1 MEKKILII
9 IDAQRDFCDK
19 NGALYVPNAE
29 IAIDNII
36 SFINKNKE
44 MIEQVVFTTDNHP
57 ADHCSF
63 KKNGGIWPEHC
74 VQHTYGRAIM
84 LPLLECCDD
93 NDLLISV
100 IKKGENKDEEEYT
113 AFSRSE
119 KIGNTVILKSATAS
133 LTVDIDKFIVCGFA
147 GDYCVKDSIADLIKV
162 VGAENVEVFKAGI
175 ANIDSGY
182 ALNEFCEDNNIK
194 SIDL

>member
-9 IDAQRDFCDK
+9 IDAQHDFCDK

-29 IAIDNII
+29 IAINNII
-36 SFINKNKE
+36 SFINENKGI
-44 MIEQVVFTTDNHP
+44 IEQVVFTTDNHP

-74 VQHTYGRAIM
+74 VQRTYGQALM

-93 NDLLISV
+93 NDLPINV
-100 IKKGENKDEEEYT
+100 IMKGERKDEEEYT
-113 AFSRSE
+113 AFSCSE
-119 KIGNTVILKSATAS
+119 KVGDVVTLKSSTDS
-133 LTVDIDKFIVCGFA
+133 LTVYNDKFIVCGFA
-147 GDYCVKDSIADLIKV
+147 GDYCVKDSISDLAKV
-162 VGAENVEVFKAGI
+162 VGFENIEVFKAGI

>member
-9 IDAQRDFCDK
+9 IDAQHDFCDK

-36 SFINKNKE
+36 SFINENKE

-74 VQHTYGRAIM
+74 VQHTYGQALM

-93 NDLLISV
+93 NDLPINV
-100 IKKGENKDEEEYT
+100 INKGERKDEEEYT
-113 AFSRSE
+113 AFSCSE
-119 KIGNTVILKSATAS
+119 KVGDVVTLKSSTDS
-133 LTVDIDKFIVCGFA
+133 LTVYNDKFIVCGFA

-162 VGAENVEVFKAGI
+162 VGTENVEVFKAGI